1 MNTTDAKTNKKNF
14 VIWFNII
21 LVNFGMQFVDD
32 YDSQF
37 IGQTGIKYDH
47 QATDVLG
54 LLYQSGTFNHGM
66 QAADSVKVMI
76 TRSTMPSSSMAR

>member
-1 MNTTDAKTNKKNF
+1 
-14 VIWFNII
+14 
-21 LVNFGMQFVDD
+21 MQFVED

-54 LLYQSGTFNHGM
+54 LLDQSGTFNHGM
-66 QAADSVKVMI
+66 QAAEGETNDHKVNNAKLI
-76 TRSTMPSSSMAR
+76 NAMAR